1 MATLGATLHL
11 TRTVVSEVTENPNV
25 PPRYV
30 VAGTSGSI
38 MASGGG
44 QTKIDEIV
52 QAGSFRSYGDESV
65 RLILGAG
72 QTQTQTLALMAL
84 TPDQVDTLTDLIGH
98 TICYRNPLGQ
108 RIFGAFLSMQIS
120 RLPGS
125 GTIEDN
131 TLLANVGLSIQTIS
145 YDETV

>member
-1 MATLGATLHL
+1 MATLQATLHL
-11 TRTVVSEVTENPNV
+11 TRTIVSEVTENPNI
-25 PPRYV
+25 PPRSV

-84 TPDQVDTLTDLIGH
+84 TPDQVNTLKDLLGH
-98 TICYRNPLGQ
+98 TICYRNPYGQ
-108 RIFGAFLSMQIS
+108 RIFGGFLAMQIS

-125 GTIEDN
+125 GTLENN
-131 TLLANVGLSIQTIS
+131 TLRANVGLTIQTVTF
-145 YDETV
+145 DETV